1 VTDDSPARYAYDLR
15 QSRVVFAPDAL
26 HEIAKELDTLGVSRA
41 FVLSTRGRL
50 ASLPPL
56 DELLPGK
63 LAGVFEASVE
73 HVPVETVAAARA
85 DFDRA
90 HADVCVSIGGGSA
103 IGLGKILARD
113 TGVPLVA
120 VPTTYSGSEMTS
132 IWGITDE
139 KGKRTG
145 RDPRAAPRVV
155 IYDPRLTLGL
165 SREVSAASG
174 MNALAH
180 AVEAMYASNASPMAL
195 AIAEESVRLL
205 TDALPSVV
213 ANPHELEARI
223 RALSGAHLAGRALDL
238 AAMGLH
244 HRLCHVL
251 GGTFGLPHARTHAAL
266 LPYVLA
272 FNAPAVPGAML
283 RLARAMGGGDAVSS
297 VAALGRTL
305 GVAVSLADSGLRAE
319 DVERAAEEA
328 VAGTYGNARPASV
341 QDVQTILMAALRPSH
356 RAAMEWPS

>member
-1 VTDDSPARYAYDLR
+1 MTYDSPARYAYDLR

-26 HEIAKELDTLGVSRA
+26 HELAKELDTLGVSRA

-50 ASLPPL
+50 ASLPSL
-56 DELLPGK
+56 DELLPDK
-63 LAGVFEASVE
+63 LAGVSDASVE
-73 HVPVETVAAARA
+73 HVPVATVAAARA

-113 TGVPLVA
+113 AGVPLVA

-155 IYDPRLTLGL
+155 IYDPQLTLAL

-180 AVEAMYASNASPMAL
+180 AVEAMYAANASPMAL

-205 TDALPSVV
+205 ADALPRIV

-223 RALSGAHLAGRALDL
+223 LALSGAHLAGRALDL

-283 RLARAMGGGDAVSS
+283 RLARAMGGGEAVSS
-297 VAALGRTL
+297 IAALGRSL
-305 GVAVSLADSGLRAE
+305 GVAVPLSELGLRE
-319 DVERAAEEA
+319 DQIDRAADDA
-328 VAGTYGNARPASV
+328 IAGSYGNPRAANR
-341 QDVQTILMAALRPSH
+341 DDIHGILSAALRGDHPRS
-356 RAAMEWPS
+356 RR